1 MQCPP
6 LTTLMEKFRDTPIG
20 RSLICHRG
28 SDNKKQDEKMRNDG
42 KEDLILIRIQKNR
55 KESWK
60 KICKERN
67 ITLTNL
73 IIASVENR
81 ILEDERK
88 KILTFIEKQDNI
100 FIKIETN
107 INQIA
112 RVANTQKFISSKE
125 LNYFQNQLKTIIEL
139 KEQQNEIFIKIY
151 ALMADDR

>member
-1 MQCPP
+1 
-6 LTTLMEKFRDTPIG
+6 MEKRDYI
-20 RSLICHRG
+20 
-28 SDNKKQDEKMRNDG
+28 K
-42 KEDLILIRIQKNR
+42 IRILVTR
-55 KESWK
+55 KQHWK

-125 LNYFQNQLKTIIEL
+125 LNYFQNQLKTIIKL
-139 KEQQNEIFIKIY
+139 KEKQNEVFLKIFSMLAK
-151 ALMADDR
+151 

>member
-1 MQCPP
+1 
-6 LTTLMEKFRDTPIG
+6 MEK
-20 RSLICHRG
+20 
-28 SDNKKQDEKMRNDG
+28 DG

-55 KESWK
+55 KDSWK

-88 KILTFIEKQDNI
+88 KILRFIEKQDNI

-125 LNYFQNQLKTIIEL
+125 LSHFQSQLKTIIKL